1 MSLNNPEKLERTNEL
16 VDFFKSKPDI
26 VNSTE
31 IEEVR
36 KKVRKY
42 QTNRDTQLMG
52 NNTNKFKMT
61 ANCCFF
67 DGDVVKCLFPGCTGL
82 QSSFRPDKT
91 FSDAFN
97 KHQKRRHPGPHIKKT
112 SDYNMIGFAM
122 EENKLLIMDIHQ
134 IHAHCAKIR
143 EEQLATIPSRLWINE
158 TFQQWISTVPEL
170 SHDEN
175 KIQICANSAVFEAE
189 FQSTK
194 QSESW
199 EKCFLVENSKD
210 LGMKCPG
217 AAEILKMLKEE
228 EGTEERQY
236 IDVYKGEKHWTT
248 QEKLVELFEKPKLS
262 RTTVYNNLDCNVS
275 YIPAF
280 VRAIRIPNFASNQSM
295 VRSMKLENVSEFD
308 RYVVMSQAK
317 AFTDFHVDFGGT
329 SVYFH
334 MLKGKKTFFLVEPTE
349 ENIKKHEE
357 YEKSDGNEWFGSMD
371 GIVVK
376 KVTMTAGNTFFM
388 PGGWIHAVY
397 THEDSVAI
405 SGNFFHAGCISRQ
418 LRAFRVEVNVEAK
431 DGYRVPEFIPI
442 HFAYMTQK
450 LLKAVEESNEKR
462 RNMAGN
468 SRWRSTWERFQEI
481 FEFLDEFKE
490 GAVTEEA
497 LAPSQTAFDEQLKIQ
512 KRTN

>member
-1 MSLNNPEKLERTNEL
+1 MDLNNPEKKKRTADL
-16 VDFFKSKPDI
+16 IDFYKSKPDV
-26 VNSTE
+26 VNSKDIDE
-31 IEEVR
+31 ARIN
-36 KKVRKY
+36 VRKY
-42 QTNRDTQLMG
+42 QANTQFIG
-52 NNTNKFKMT
+52 KIGKKFKMT

-67 DGDVVKCLFPGCTGL
+67 DGDLVKCMAPGCIGYKSNFQTTN
-82 QSSFRPDKT
+82 SFC
-91 FSDAFN
+91 SAFN
-97 KHQKRRHPGPHIKKT
+97 KHQTTTHGGRRTKKC
-112 SDYNMIGFAM
+112 SQYDFVGFIM
-122 EENKLLIMDIHQ
+122 DGNKLSIMDIHQ
-134 IHAHCAKIR
+134 IRSHCATVRK
-143 EEQLATIPSRLWINE
+143 EQLAEPPSRLWIKE
-158 TFQQWISTVPEL
+158 TLKRWCDTVPEL
-170 SHDEN
+170 SHDDE
-175 KIQICANSAVFEAE
+175 KIRICANAAVFEAE
-189 FQSTK
+189 FQSTNE
-194 QSESW
+194 SESW
-199 EKCFLVENSKD
+199 EKCFLVKDSKG

-248 QEKLVELFEKPKLS
+248 QEKLVEMFDKTKRD
-262 RTTVYNNLDCNVS
+262 RTTVFNNLDCNVS

-280 VRAIRIPNFASNQSM
+280 MRAIRIPKFASDQSM
-295 VRSMKLENVSEFD
+295 VRSLKLENVSEFD

-371 GIVVK
+371 GIIVK

-418 LRAFRVEVNVEAK
+418 LRAFRVEVNVQPESE
-431 DGYRVPEFIPI
+431 YRVPEFIPI

-450 LLKAVEESNEKR
+450 LLKDVEDSNKKR
-462 RNMAGN
+462 RNMPTN
-468 SRWRSTWERFQEI
+468 SRRFRSIWERFQEI
-481 FEFLDEFKE
+481 FEFLNEFKE

-497 LAPSQTAFDEQLKIQ
+497 LAPSQTAFKKQLQIQ
-512 KRTN
+512 GKTN